1 MYPDKHKEI
10 ITYLMEGK
18 FITVADLLFEVIKK
32 NEDFYI
38 EFFEKSFGFEL
49 ISNHD
54 YYYLVSSETN
64 ENTSRDFSIFFS
76 ILGYELDKD
85 GKNFLEE
92 LNYSEFHIDEIIEY
106 FKNSSW
112 SDVIKANKQLNNE
125 ENLKRHIGNMVKRNI
140 AVKQGNERYSFTKAH
155 KLFIDFA
162 KDLKGDFNN
171 EINSKPQTNFS
182 AEKM

>member
-1 MYPDKHKEI
+1 MMYPDKHKEI
-10 ITYLMEGK
+10 VTSLMEGK
-18 FITVADLLFEVIKK
+18 FITVAELLFEVIKK

-49 ISNHD
+49 IGNHD
-54 YYYLVSSETN
+54 YYYLISSDTN

-76 ILGYELDKD
+76 ILCYELDKD

-92 LNYSEFHIDEIIEY
+92 LNYSEFHNDEIIEY

-112 SDVIKANKQLNNE
+112 SDIIKANKQLNNE
-125 ENLKRHIGNMVKRNI
+125 ENLKRHIGTMVKRNI
-140 AVKQGNERYSFTKAH
+140 AVKQNNERYTFTKAH

-162 KDLKGDFNN
+162 KDLIKDDKS
-171 EINSKPQTNFS
+171 ETT
-182 AEKM
+182 

>member
-10 ITYLMEGK
+10 VTSLMEGK
-18 FITVADLLFEVIKK
+18 FITVAELLFEVIKK

-38 EFFEKSFGFEL
+38 NFFEKSFGFEL
-49 ISNHD
+49 IGNQD
-54 YYYLVSSETN
+54 YYYLISSETN

-76 ILGYELDKD
+76 ILCYELDKD

-92 LNYSEFHIDEIIEY
+92 LNYSEFYIDEIIEY

-112 SDVIKANKQLNNE
+112 SEVIKANKQLNND
-125 ENLKRHIGNMVKRNI
+125 ENLKRHIGTMVKRNI
-140 AVKQGNERYSFTKAH
+140 AVKQNNERYSFTKAH

-162 KDLKGDFNN
+162 KDLIKDGKI
-171 EINSKPQTNFS
+171 ETN
-182 AEKM
+182 

>member
-10 ITYLMEGK
+10 VISLMEGK

-49 ISNHD
+49 IGNHD
-54 YYYLVSSETN
+54 YYYLISSDTN

-76 ILGYELDKD
+76 ILCYELDKD

-92 LNYSEFHIDEIIEY
+92 LNYSEFHIYEIIEY

-125 ENLKRHIGNMVKRNI
+125 ENLKRHVGTMVKRNI
-140 AVKQGNERYSFTKAH
+140 AVKQNNERYTFTKAH

-162 KDLKGDFNN
+162 KDLIKDDK
-171 EINSKPQTNFS
+171 S
-182 AEKM
+182 